1 MDTLY
6 HALLYHAENVQILR
20 VNDSCSHP
28 SSGLGTLKIMQ
39 TIVSAKHTPSTP
51 TPQRPSAKTQG
62 RTNGPIEKGQLYIDT
77 WGAPGA
83 EGDSRKGHTF
93 HQWLAYGLPPSPLHQ
108 KEVFFTLPSRK
119 GRISLLSTSP

>member
-6 HALLYHAENVQILR
+6 YAILYHAENVQILR

-28 SSGLGTLKIMQ
+28 SSGLDTLKIMQ
-39 TIVSAKHTPSTP
+39 TVVAAKHTPSSP

-93 HQWLAYGLPPSPLHQ
+93 HQWLAYGLPPFPPAKGSILHFPLL
-108 KEVFFTLPSRK
+108 KR
-119 GRISLLSTSP
+119 